1 MTDAQ
6 TTLVGKLLVAM
17 PGMGDP
23 RFEHSVVYISAHS
36 EDGAMGLI
44 VNKANAALDL
54 KALLGHLDIPMGAFT
69 PDVAIHFGGP
79 VEPSRGFLL
88 HSSDYIGD
96 PDTLQIDERF
106 AVTATVDA
114 IKDLSLG
121 LGPKTSL
128 LALGYAGWSAGQLEA
143 EMAENSW
150 LTVQADPDILFRSA
164 VEERLTAA
172 GRQLGIDIDLLSTES
187 GHA

>member
-54 KALLGHLDIPMGAFT
+54 KALLGHLDIPFGAQHRRLRCILADRSS
-69 PDVAIHFGGP
+69 PRA
-79 VEPSRGFLL
+79 GFCFIPQTI
-88 HSSDYIGD
+88 SGD
-96 PDTLQIDERF
+96 PDTLRIDERF

-114 IKDLSLG
+114 IKDLSRG

-128 LALGYAGWSAGQLEA
+128 LALGYAGWAAGQLEA
-143 EMAENSW
+143 EIRANGWLICDAE
-150 LTVQADPDILFRSA
+150 F
-164 VEERLTAA
+164 
-172 GRQLGIDIDLLSTES
+172 DLVF
-187 GHA
+187 

>member
-54 KALLGHLDIPMGAFT
+54 KALLGHLDITMGAFT

-128 LALGYAGWSAGQLEA
+128 LALGYAGWAAGQLEA
-143 EMAENSW
+143 EIRANGWLICDAEFDLVFGLNNDAKWAAALASIG
-150 LTVQADPDILFRSA
+150 VDPPVLSGQ
-164 VEERLTAA
+164 A
-172 GRQLGIDIDLLSTES
+172 GR
-187 GHA
+187 A